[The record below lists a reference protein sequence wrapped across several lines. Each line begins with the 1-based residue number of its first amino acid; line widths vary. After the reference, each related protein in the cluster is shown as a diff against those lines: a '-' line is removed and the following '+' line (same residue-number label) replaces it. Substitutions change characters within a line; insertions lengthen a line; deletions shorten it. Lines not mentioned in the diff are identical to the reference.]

1 MKIIMTK
8 AWFSLVAAGVC
19 AAAFPAPV
27 PVTLTFD
34 DGLKAHLT
42 IAEPLIAARG
52 WKATFNIVTGA
63 AGRGGQNISWD
74 EVRELHRRGHEIA
87 SHSVSHPNLLKLLQA
102 GDTNEVRRQI
112 AESRDKIAR
121 ETGVAPRWLCT
132 PYIQHNAAVERI
144 SDEEGLAVMTVRR
157 VPFGGKIP
165 ADKDYGRAIDAELAK
180 RPKALDFLI
189 HGITQA
195 TGGWGPFL
203 DEKDFEAFLDAI
215 AEREKKGAMKVVPYE
230 EAYNA
235 DQTPTRGVPAIRAAT
250 HAQEATVR

>member
-19 AAAFPAPV
+19 ATAFPATV

-144 SDEEGLAVMTVRR
+144 SDEEDW
-157 VPFGGKIP
+157 PS
-165 ADKDYGRAIDAELAK
+165 
-180 RPKALDFLI
+180 
-189 HGITQA
+189 
-195 TGGWGPFL
+195 
-203 DEKDFEAFLDAI
+203 
-215 AEREKKGAMKVVPYE
+215 
-230 EAYNA
+230 
-235 DQTPTRGVPAIRAAT
+235 
-250 HAQEATVR
+250 